1 MAEPDEVIRGGV
13 VPPEIKA
20 EFDSLRT
27 VFDTKTA
34 LDRVDSYGKWLF
46 GSAAIVGSLGA
57 GLSSSS
63 FAKLRG
69 LGVWSFALAVV
80 ALGVCLVAAS
90 QSLAPQWVEVRL
102 TDLKSLRHA
111 VNSQF
116 GKRQRLL
123 TVAAFFFAL
132 ALTLAALSP
141 LASIVSTSDRVPT
154 IHYTLDDKG
163 VLDSGVEAGDLRAG
177 LIVRLRLEAD
187 GKAQVPSSMATV
199 DESGQVKLSLK
210 TPITTISKGK
220 IDLVVCEQMLGET
233 NCAKIYRMTVKT
245 D

>member
-1 MAEPDEVIRGGV
+1 
-13 VPPEIKA
+13 
-20 EFDSLRT
+20 

-57 GLSSSS
+57 GLSNSS

-69 LGVWSFALAVV
+69 LGVWGFALAVV
-80 ALGVCLVAAS
+80 TLGLCLVAAS

-102 TDLKSLRHA
+102 TDLNSLRHA

-116 GKRQRLL
+116 DKRQRLL

-141 LASIVSTSDRVPT
+141 LASVVSAGDHVPT
-154 IHYTLDDKG
+154 IHYLVDDKG
-163 VLDSGVEAGDLRAG
+163 VLDSGVEAGDLGAG
-177 LIVRLRLEAD
+177 MIVRLRLEVD
-187 GKAQVPSSMATV
+187 GKEQAPSSMTTV

-210 TPITTISKGK
+210 TPITAISKGK
-220 IDLVVCEQMLGET
+220 LDLVVCEQRLGET
-233 NCAKIYRMTVKT
+233 DCAKIYRITVKT